1 MLENAGI
8 KKCLNYGACY
18 GQVGF
23 IPWMQGSFNIHKSIY
38 VTLCFNKRKDKNHMI
53 FSIDAEKA
61 FDKIQYPFM
70 IKKKIKIQKMVREGI
85 YLNKIKAIHDKHRV
99 NIILNGKTESIT
111 SKIRN
116 KTKVPTLT
124 TIIFWKSYLWQSEK
138 KRK

>member
-23 IPWMQGSFNIHKSIY
+23 IPWMQGSFNIHKSIN
-38 VTLCFNKRKDKNHMI
+38 VIHDINKLKNKSHMI

-70 IKKKIKIQKMVREGI
+70 IKKKIKIQKMGREGI

>member
-23 IPWMQGSFNIHKSIY
+23 IPWMQGSFNIHKSIN

-70 IKKKIKIQKMVREGI
+70 IKKKIKIQKMGREGI
-85 YLNKIKAIHDKHRV
+85 YVNKIKAIHDKHRV